1 MVFAT
6 HSIAAAYLPINTQQ
20 AQQHITNPAG
30 PASPAGPAGPA
41 TPGPAYRLNVEVTI
55 ILVVCG

>member
-30 PASPAGPAGPA
+30 PAGPA